1 MNHVYF
7 NNNERPK
14 PEYILRRVMFRPI
27 HDQQLTKDCKEMTN
41 N

>member
-1 MNHVYF
+1 MF
-7 NNNERPK
+7 ILTTMSGRPK